1 MAFISIF
8 LMGAIFIFILSLIL
22 LTILVIQKTGMTLL
36 AKKLNIPKYG
46 LLWVPGLGS
55 LYEAKLMNKFLDFG
69 KVFEIMYFTLISI
82 IRVVFLGFLLF
93 GPNYNDNS
101 FDLVSSIISDLFGVV
116 MIFNVIFRTM
126 SLKKNN
132 YNIIC
137 SILIGIFLSPFW
149 CYFASK
155 KCS

>member
-8 LMGAIFIFILSLIL
+8 LMGAIFIFIICLIL
-22 LTILVIQKTGMTLL
+22 LAILVIQKIGMTLL
-36 AKKLNIPKYG
+36 AKKLNISKYG

-55 LYEAKLMNKFLDFG
+55 LYEAKSINKFLDFG
-69 KVFEIMYFTLISI
+69 KVFEIIYFIIISI
-82 IRVVFLGFLLF
+82 IRVVFLCFLLF
-93 GPNYNDNS
+93 GPNYNENS
-101 FDLVSSIISDLFGVV
+101 FDFISSIISDLFGII
-116 MIFNVIFRTM
+116 MIFNIIFRTM
-126 SLKKNN
+126 ALKKNN

-155 KCS
+155 KM